1 MTQLRGGRKINKK
14 RSGLKQSRTFRNV
27 FMGVAPVFCLAFL
40 TAFLAASIFAP
51 INTSNA
57 AETTVTANVTYGAY
71 SLNLTAASAVS
82 LALNASSNGVM
93 TVGESDIK
101 ISTTAPS
108 GYKLYLGMTGTRS
121 DTNSLIH
128 TTNSANEI
136 TSSGTI
142 TSPVALTNGTW
153 GYAIPKNSIPL
164 VDNGFDTSYETQTS
178 GATNSSKFASV
189 PAGDDDPVL
198 IDQTAAANPTE
209 KTIPVYYGIRAG
221 FETATGTY
229 SNKILY
235 TALADAGSSSNLFI
249 SPDESPAIGANQSD
263 TLTVTTTLVTT
274 SEVEVNAYM
283 LTSSQYNSGNPD
295 LDNLN
300 SAKMSCTK
308 NTDIDV
314 LQLTCTAPANA
325 VGTYYVYVDVPG
337 YGTHYS
343 KQFNYVYNF
352 YNITNMQQMTA
363 DICNDTKYVT
373 TPKATIFNGTN
384 TNGQTGVITSTSD
397 VDDFKDTGN
406 TTNSRPNHPG
416 DPNYVPETT
425 LVDTRQTN
433 INGTDT
439 TVSYRVRKLADG
451 NCWMTENLA
460 LNWTTTNYQFTTDT
474 SNVTAT
480 RTANVATQATST
492 NGVPTTDEID
502 AWKEGSTAGGN
513 WNRYLSRSNG
523 THTET
528 NPSQS
533 GAGTTNLTGENQNQ
547 GTYYNWY
554 TATLGTGLDGDPE
567 SEIGTNS
574 TDDIC
579 PKGWYLPRYTGSGSW
594 MTLIRDTY
602 HIIKTQGDQ
611 STVPEGNTGA
621 NNTLHAFPF
630 SLPYSG
636 YVARAS
642 GATVNQATNGYFWS
656 AAPSSSTGSRDLSFG
671 GTNVWPEDANYRTDG
686 FSVRCVARRSS

>member
-93 TVGESDIK
+93 TVGESDISV
-101 ISTTAPS
+101 STTAPS

-128 TTNSANEI
+128 TTNSANVI

-153 GYAIPKNSIPL
+153 GYAIPSGRIT
-164 VDNGFDTSYETQTS
+164 VANGFDTSYATQTS
-178 GATNSSKFASV
+178 GATNSSKFAAV
-189 PAGDDDPVL
+189 PAGDSDPVL
-198 IDQTAAANPTE
+198 IDQTAAANPTA
-209 KTIPVYYGIRAG
+209 KTIPVYYGIQAG

-229 SNKILY
+229 SNKVLY
-235 TALADAGSSSNLFI
+235 TALADAGSSSNLFV
-249 SPDESPAIGANQSD
+249 SPDESPAIKTGQSD

-283 LTSSQYNSGNPD
+283 LTSSQYNNGNPD
-295 LDNLN
+295 LANLN
-300 SAKMSCTK
+300 GAKMTCTK
-308 NTDIDV
+308 NTGIDV
-314 LQLTCTAPANA
+314 LQLTCTALANA

-363 DICNDTKYVT
+363 NICNDTKYVT
-373 TPKATIFNGTN
+373 TPKATIFKGTN

-397 VDDFKDTGN
+397 VNDFKDTGN
-406 TTNSRPNHPG
+406 ATNSRPNHPG
-416 DPNYVPETT
+416 DPNYVPETA

-433 INGTDT
+433 INGTNT

-451 NCWMTENLA
+451 NCWMTENLN
-460 LNWTTTNYQFTTDT
+460 LNLQNNTTFTNVDTNVDGTVGISKATGSGTWANSTDLL
-474 SNVTAT
+474 S
-480 RTANVATQATST
+480 RST
-492 NGVPTTDEID
+492 NGARENTYSDE
-502 AWKEGSTAGGN
+502 SV
-513 WNRYLSRSNG
+513 R
-523 THTET
+523 
-528 NPSQS
+528 
-533 GAGTTNLTGENQNQ
+533 TGENQMI

-554 TATLGTGLDGDPE
+554 AATLGSVSNPG
-567 SEIGTNS
+567 SSIGVNAPS
-574 TDDIC
+574 DIC
-579 PKGWYLPRYTGSGSW
+579 PKGWQLPRYSNFYNDGTAAPDKSW
-594 MTLIRDTY
+594 QHLIVDTY
-602 HIIKTQGDQ
+602 HIIKNQGDQ
-611 STVPEGNTGA
+611 STVAEGNTGA

-636 YVARAS
+636 GVYYS
-642 GATVNQATNGYFWS
+642 SDTVYLQGTNGYFWS
-656 AAPSSSTGSRDLSFG
+656 AAASSSTNARYLHFNGSY
-671 GTNVWPEDANYRTDG
+671 VWPELSNYRSFG
-686 FSVRCVARRSS
+686 FSVRCVAK

>member
-1 MTQLRGGRKINKK
+1 
-14 RSGLKQSRTFRNV
+14 
-27 FMGVAPVFCLAFL
+27 
-40 TAFLAASIFAP
+40 
-51 INTSNA
+51 
-57 AETTVTANVTYGAY
+57 
-71 SLNLTAASAVS
+71 
-82 LALNASSNGVM
+82 
-93 TVGESDIK
+93 
-101 ISTTAPS
+101 
-108 GYKLYLGMTGTRS
+108 
-121 DTNSLIH
+121 
-128 TTNSANEI
+128 
-136 TSSGTI
+136 
-142 TSPVALTNGTW
+142 
-153 GYAIPKNSIPL
+153 
-164 VDNGFDTSYETQTS
+164 
-178 GATNSSKFASV
+178 
-189 PAGDDDPVL
+189 
-198 IDQTAAANPTE
+198 
-209 KTIPVYYGIRAG
+209 
-221 FETATGTY
+221 
-229 SNKILY
+229 
-235 TALADAGSSSNLFI
+235 
-249 SPDESPAIGANQSD
+249 
-263 TLTVTTTLVTT
+263 
-274 SEVEVNAYM
+274 M
-283 LTSSQYNSGNPD
+283 LTSSQYNNGNPD

-308 NTDIDV
+308 NAGIDV

-373 TPKATIFNGTN
+373 TPKATIFMGTN

-406 TTNSRPNHPG
+406 ATNSRPNHPG
-416 DPNYVPETT
+416 DPNYVPQTS
-425 LVDTRQTN
+425 LVDTRATN
-433 INGTDT
+433 INGTST
-439 TVSYRVRKLADG
+439 TVSYTVRKLADG

-474 SNVTAT
+474 SNVTTT
-480 RTANVATQATST
+480 RTANAATQATST
-492 NGVPTTDEID
+492 NGVPTDTEKT
-502 AWKEGSTAGGN
+502 AWAETSAGTP
-513 WNRYLSRSNG
+513 WEKWLSRSNG
-523 THTET
+523 DHTET

-554 TATLGTGLDGDPE
+554 TATLSTGE
-567 SEIGTNS
+567 SGSTVGVDS

-636 YVARAS
+636 YVDRAS
-642 GATVNQATNGYFWS
+642 GATVYQATGGRFWS
-656 AAPSSSTGSRDLSFG
+656 AAPSSTTNSRNLGFY
-671 GTNVWPEDANYRTDG
+671 GTNVWPENDNYRTYG

>member
-93 TVGESDIK
+93 TVGESDIS

-108 GYKLYLGMTGTRS
+108 GYKLYLGMTGARS

-128 TTNSANEI
+128 TTNSANVI

-142 TSPVALTNGTW
+142 GQAKALTNGTW
-153 GYAIPKNSIPL
+153 GYAIPSGSIT
-164 VDNGFDTSYETQTS
+164 VANDFDTSYTTQTS
-178 GATNSSKFASV
+178 GAVNTSKFAAV

-198 IDQTAAANPTE
+198 IDQTQAANPTA

-229 SNKILY
+229 SNKVLY

-249 SPDESPAIGANQSD
+249 SPDESPAIGTGQSD

-283 LTSSQYNSGNPD
+283 LTSSQYNNGNPD
-295 LDNLN
+295 LANLN

-308 NTDIDV
+308 NTGIDV

-363 DICNDTKYVT
+363 NICNDTKYVT
-373 TPKATIFNGTN
+373 TPKATIFKGTN

-406 TTNSRPNHPG
+406 ATNSRPNHPG

-433 INGTDT
+433 INGTNT

-460 LNWTTTNYQFTTDT
+460 LNWTTTSYQFTTDT

-480 RTANVATQATST
+480 RKANVATQATST
-492 NGVPTTDEID
+492 NGVPSTTEIN
-502 AWKEGSTAGGN
+502 AWKEGATAGGN

-533 GAGTTNLTGENQNQ
+533 GAAKTNLTGENQNQ

-554 TATLGTGLDGDPE
+554 TATLGTGE
-567 SEIGTNS
+567 SGSTVGVDS

-579 PKGWYLPRYTGSGSW
+579 PKGWYLPRYSGSGSW

-602 HIIKTQGDQ
+602 HIIKTQGNQ
-611 STVPEGNTGA
+611 SEPEGNTGA

-636 YVARAS
+636 YVARES
-642 GATVNQATNGYFWS
+642 GATVLQATNGGFWS
-656 AAPSSSTGSRDLSFG
+656 AAPSSTTYSRRLSFH
-671 GTNVWPEDANYRTDG
+671 GTVVWPELNDYRTYG

>member
-93 TVGESDIK
+93 TVGESDISV
-101 ISTTAPS
+101 STTAPS
-108 GYKLYLGMTGTRS
+108 GYKLYLGMTGARS

-128 TTNSANEI
+128 TTNSANVI

-142 TSPVALTNGTW
+142 TSAVALTNGTW
-153 GYAIPKNSIPL
+153 GYAIPSGSIT
-164 VDNGFDTSYETQTS
+164 VANDFDTSYTTQTS
-178 GATNSSKFASV
+178 GAVNTSKFASV
-189 PAGDDDPVL
+189 PAGDNDPVL
-198 IDQTAAANPTE
+198 IDQTDAANPTA

-235 TALADAGSSSNLFI
+235 TALADAGSSSNLFV
-249 SPDESPAIGANQSD
+249 SPDESPAISEGQSD

-283 LTSSQYNSGNPD
+283 LTSSQYNNGNPD

-308 NTDIDV
+308 NAGIDV

-373 TPKATIFNGTN
+373 TPKATIFMGTN

-406 TTNSRPNHPG
+406 ATNSRPNHPG
-416 DPNYVPETT
+416 DPNYVPQTS
-425 LVDTRQTN
+425 LVDTRATN
-433 INGTDT
+433 INGTST
-439 TVSYRVRKLADG
+439 TVSYTVRKLADG

-474 SNVTAT
+474 SNVTTT
-480 RTANVATQATST
+480 RTANAATQATST
-492 NGVPTTDEID
+492 NGVPTDTEKT
-502 AWKEGSTAGGN
+502 AWAETSAGTP
-513 WNRYLSRSNG
+513 WEKWLSRSNG
-523 THTET
+523 DHTET

-554 TATLGTGLDGDPE
+554 TATLSTGE
-567 SEIGTNS
+567 SGSTVGVDS

-636 YVARAS
+636 YVTRGS
-642 GATVNQATNGYFWS
+642 GATVYQATYGYFWS
-656 AAPSSSTGSRDLSFG
+656 AAPSSTTFSRYLGFL
-671 GTNVWPEDANYRTDG
+671 GTSVWPERDTYRTYG